1 MSQQTSSQHLPQ
13 QPLVP
18 ARTTGEAGLVIPYGQ
33 PGDLPVLAVYEDFRC
48 PYCAVLEQASGRA
61 IRGFADAGRLR
72 LEYHFAA
79 FLDGMLGGQGSATAL
94 SAAGAAINESQAD
107 FKTLHEALYAQQ
119 PDESVDSYGDPSV
132 VLRVAESA
140 GLTAPDFREAV
151 SSGTY
156 RPWAASVAEAFARSG
171 VRGTPTMR
179 LDETSIHGLDRA
191 GRPLPATEVTAQIE
205 TALPH

>member
-1 MSQQTSSQHLPQ
+1 MTQQTSSQHLA
-13 QPLVP
+13 P
-18 ARTTGEAGLVIPYGQ
+18 AHTTGGPGLVIPYGQ
-33 PGDLPVLAVYEDFRC
+33 PGDLPVLSLYEDFRC
-48 PYCAVLEQASGRA
+48 PYCAALEQASGQA
-61 IRGFADAGRLR
+61 IRGLADAGRLR

-79 FLDGMLGGQGSATAL
+79 LLDGMLGGQGSATAL

-119 PDESVDSYGDPSV
+119 PDESVDSYGHPSV

-156 RPWAASVAEAFARSG
+156 RPWADSVAEAFARSG
-171 VRGTPTMR
+171 VRGTPTLR
-179 LDETSIHGLDRA
+179 LGETSIHGFGRT
-191 GRPLPATEVTAQIE
+191 GRPLPAAEVTAQIE